1 MEINYN
7 SGHNGKK
14 ADRDEVIGMTMD
26 IHDMKESDIAKDV
39 LRYIAKKAG
48 YREPRLREER
58 SKSPEPLKGRKT
70 AAAERRAFLSLSK
83 KPEPKLPEGT
93 VGAKVPMEIRVKQMS
108 LFPGIY

>member
-7 SGHNGKK
+7 SGNNGKR
-14 ADRDEVIGMTMD
+14 AERDEVIPMNMD

-48 YREPRLREER
+48 FREPRQRVER
-58 SKSPEPLKGRKT
+58 SKSPESLKGRKT
-70 AAAERRAFLSLSK
+70 AAAERKAFLSLSK
-83 KPEPKLPEGT
+83 KPEAKLPEGT
-93 VGAKVPMEIRVKQMS
+93 VGAKLPMEIRVKQMS